1 MRILLFFLLVV
12 FMSCSSEKTIELP
25 EIKQA
30 TITEVIDVSAAY
42 LFYDETKPDSI
53 ELNRKNLIST
63 TNWLVNVDKR
73 LTLNQAVPKI
83 KFIQEKK
90 RNSSHKNEA
99 AKNYFTCHDLSQN
112 NLGFIEFTDV
122 HYYLDEK
129 PNAEIEIIIEALDK
143 ITIKKNNDVDI
154 FFKTNFKTLEKDL
167 ASIYPHETISVTL
180 SFKKSMTFQQYIT
193 IKSKLEELDNSKILV
208 DTNEFI
214 Y

>member
-1 MRILLFFLLVV
+1 
-12 FMSCSSEKTIELP
+12 MSCSSEKTIELP

-129 PNAEIEIIIEALDK
+129 PNAEIEIIIETLDK

-167 ASIYPHETISVTL
+167 ASINPLETISVTL
-180 SFKKSMTFQQYIT
+180 SFKRSMTFQQYIT

>member
-1 MRILLFFLLVV
+1 
-12 FMSCSSEKTIELP
+12 MSCSSEKTIELP

>member
-1 MRILLFFLLVV
+1 
-12 FMSCSSEKTIELP
+12 MSCSSEKTIELP

-30 TITEVIDVSAAY
+30 TITEVIDVSAGY

-73 LTLNQAVPKI
+73 LSLNQAVPKI
-83 KFIQEKK
+83 QFIQDKK

>member
-1 MRILLFFLLVV
+1 
-12 FMSCSSEKTIELP
+12 MSCCSEKTIELP

-167 ASIYPHETISVTL
+167 ASIYPLETISVTL
-180 SFKKSMTFQQYIT
+180 SFKRSMTFQQYIT
-193 IKSKLEELDNSKILV
+193 IKSKLDELDYSKILV

>member
-12 FMSCSSEKTIELP
+12 IISCSSEKTIELP

-83 KFIQEKK
+83 QFIQEKK

-122 HYYLDEK
+122 HYNLDEK